1 MRKAVAFLKRA
12 EAVEQRIDALLSQI
26 ELYKSLTQ
34 RVTASWGSEFTAH
47 ARNVGANE
55 NAIIRLTE
63 ARRELEKL
71 TQEYRDAVE
80 EITAVV
86 NSMDNQAHRIILLN
100 YYLSH
105 MNFEKIAER
114 IGLSRSR
121 VYHLHTQALDEL
133 EMLNRG
139 QHGRQSRKIAANS
152 MK

>member
-63 ARRELEKL
+63 ARRELENL

-100 YYLSH
+100 Y

-121 VYHLHTQALDEL
+121 VYHLHAQALDEL
-133 EMLNRG
+133 EMLLSASN
-139 QHGRQSRKIAANS
+139 
-152 MK
+152 

>member
-12 EAVEQRIDALLSQI
+12 EAVEQKIDALLSQI

-34 RVTASWGSEFTAH
+34 RVTASWGSEFAAH

-63 ARRELEKL
+63 ARRELENL
-71 TQEYRDAVE
+71 TQEYRDRDAVE

-86 NSMDNQAHRIILLN
+86 NGMDNQAHRIILLN

-133 EMLNRG
+133 EMLLSASN
-139 QHGRQSRKIAANS
+139 
-152 MK
+152 

>member
-1 MRKAVAFLKRA
+1 M
-12 EAVEQRIDALLSQI
+12 
-26 ELYKSLTQ
+26 
-34 RVTASWGSEFTAH
+34 
-47 ARNVGANE
+47 GANE

-63 ARRELEKL
+63 ARRLENL

-86 NSMDNQAHRIILLN
+86 NGMDNQAHRIILLN

-121 VYHLHTQALDEL
+121 VYDLHTQALDEL
-133 EMLNRG
+133 ERLL
-139 QHGRQSRKIAANS
+139 SAS
-152 MK
+152 T

>member
-12 EAVEQRIDALLSQI
+12 EAVEQKIDALLSQI

-34 RVTASWGSEFTAH
+34 RVTASWGSEFAAH

-63 ARRELEKL
+63 ARRELENL

-86 NSMDNQAHRIILLN
+86 NGMDNQAHRIILLN
-100 YYLSH
+100 YYLL
-105 MNFEKIAER
+105 I
-114 IGLSRSR
+114 
-121 VYHLHTQALDEL
+121 
-133 EMLNRG
+133 
-139 QHGRQSRKIAANS
+139 
-152 MK
+152 

>member
-12 EAVEQRIDALLSQI
+12 EAVEQKIDALLSQI

-34 RVTASWGSEFTAH
+34 RVTASWGSEFAAH

-105 MNFEKIAER
+105 KFEPR
-114 IGLSRSR
+114 PLR
-121 VYHLHTQALDEL
+121 
-133 EMLNRG
+133 
-139 QHGRQSRKIAANS
+139 
-152 MK
+152 

>member
-34 RVTASWGSEFTAH
+34 RVTASWGSEFAAH
-47 ARNVGANE
+47 
-55 NAIIRLTE
+55 
-63 ARRELEKL
+63 
-71 TQEYRDAVE
+71 RDAVE

-86 NSMDNQAHRIILLN
+86 NGMDNQAHRIILLN

-121 VYHLHTQALDEL
+121 VYHLHAQALDEL
-133 EMLNRG
+133 EMLLSASN
-139 QHGRQSRKIAANS
+139 
-152 MK
+152 

>member
-34 RVTASWGSEFTAH
+34 RVTASWGSEFAAH
-47 ARNVGANE
+47 
-55 NAIIRLTE
+55 
-63 ARRELEKL
+63 
-71 TQEYRDAVE
+71 EYRDAVE

-86 NSMDNQAHRIILLN
+86 NGMDNQAHRIILLN

-121 VYHLHTQALDEL
+121 VYHLHAQALDEL
-133 EMLNRG
+133 EMLLSASN
-139 QHGRQSRKIAANS
+139 
-152 MK
+152 

>member
-12 EAVEQRIDALLSQI
+12 EAVEQRINALLSQI

-63 ARRELEKL
+63 ARRELENL

-121 VYHLHTQALDEL
+121 VYHLHAQALDEL
-133 EMLNRG
+133 EMLLSASN
-139 QHGRQSRKIAANS
+139 
-152 MK
+152 

>member
-1 MRKAVAFLKRA
+1 M
-12 EAVEQRIDALLSQI
+12 
-26 ELYKSLTQ
+26 
-34 RVTASWGSEFTAH
+34 
-47 ARNVGANE
+47 
-55 NAIIRLTE
+55 
-63 ARRELEKL
+63 

-133 EMLNRG
+133 EMLL
-139 QHGRQSRKIAANS
+139 SAS
-152 MK
+152 T

>member
-12 EAVEQRIDALLSQI
+12 EAVEQKIDALLSQI

-34 RVTASWGSEFTAH
+34 RVTASWGSEFAAH
-47 ARNVGANE
+47 ARNVG
-55 NAIIRLTE
+55 AIIRLTE
-63 ARRELEKL
+63 ARRELENL

-86 NSMDNQAHRIILLN
+86 NGMDNQAHRIILLN

-133 EMLNRG
+133 EMLLSASN
-139 QHGRQSRKIAANS
+139 
-152 MK
+152 

>member
-12 EAVEQRIDALLSQI
+12 EAVEQKIDALLSQI

-105 MNFEKIAER
+105 MNFEKNAER

-133 EMLNRG
+133 EMLLSASN
-139 QHGRQSRKIAANS
+139 
-152 MK
+152 

>member
-1 MRKAVAFLKRA
+1 M
-12 EAVEQRIDALLSQI
+12 
-26 ELYKSLTQ
+26 
-34 RVTASWGSEFTAH
+34 
-47 ARNVGANE
+47 GANE

-133 EMLNRG
+133 EMLL
-139 QHGRQSRKIAANS
+139 SAS
-152 MK
+152 T

>member
-34 RVTASWGSEFTAH
+34 RVTASWGSEFTAQ
-47 ARNVGANE
+47 
-55 NAIIRLTE
+55 

-133 EMLNRG
+133 EMLLSASN
-139 QHGRQSRKIAANS
+139 
-152 MK
+152 